1 MRAALCKAYSGAGWI
16 VFALTLVQFFLAG
29 LGLFGTSG
37 FDAHES
43 VGYILHGITILVFLL
58 ALAGP
63 RNGRDIGMGFGLVLI
78 ATIQVSLPGLRDDA
92 PVIAAFHPLVAL
104 LILGLSAHIGRRYV
118 GPPSARGSEPA
129 TV

>member
-1 MRAALCKAYSGAGWI
+1 MRAALSKAYSGAGWI
-16 VFALTLVQFFLAG
+16 VFALTLLQFFLAG
-29 LGLFGTSG
+29 LGFFGTSG

-43 VGYILHGITILVFLL
+43 VGYALHGITILVFLL
-58 ALAGP
+58 AIAGP
-63 RNGRDIGMGFGLVLI
+63 RNGRDIGMSFGLLVI

-104 LILGLSAHIGRRYV
+104 LILGLSAHIGRRYL
-118 GPPSARGSEPA
+118 GPPARGSEPA